1 MSGQPGRKRD
11 ETSRQAIL
19 DATFALLT
27 EEGFDRL
34 SVERI
39 AARAS
44 VGKTTIYRWWASKG
58 VVAVEAFLAAVEP
71 SIAFVDS
78 GSPQNDIVLQMQSLA
93 AVYRERTGRL
103 VREMIGAAQHDEA
116 MRDAF
121 IAGFLEPRRE
131 QARRAIRRGI
141 AAGIVRPDVDLDVAI
156 DAFWAPIY
164 YRLLVSGACLDEAAI
179 AAHADIVLRG
189 LRPDHARA

>member
-19 DATFALLT
+19 DATFALLQ

-34 SVERI
+34 SVEGI
-39 AARAS
+39 AARAG

-78 GSPQNDIVLQMQSLA
+78 GLPHNDVVLQMQSLA
-93 AVYRERTGRL
+93 ALYRGPTGRL
-103 VREMIGAAQHDEA
+103 VREMIGAAQTDQA
-116 MRDAF
+116 MREAF
-121 IAGFLEPRRE
+121 LAGFLQPRRE
-131 QARRAIRRGI
+131 QARRVIRRGI
-141 AAGIVRPDVDLDVAI
+141 EAGIFQPGVDLDVAI
-156 DAFWAPIY
+156 DAFWSPIY
-164 YRLLVSGACLDEAAI
+164 YRLLVSGASVDQAFI
-179 AAHADIVLRG
+179 AAHADIVLGG
-189 LRPDHARA
+189 LRAHT